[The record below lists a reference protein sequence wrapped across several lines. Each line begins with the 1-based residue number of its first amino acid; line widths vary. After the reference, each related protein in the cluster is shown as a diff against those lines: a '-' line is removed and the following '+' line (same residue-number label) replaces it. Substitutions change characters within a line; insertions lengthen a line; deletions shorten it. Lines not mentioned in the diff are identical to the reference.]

1 MATHLG
7 YGLWF
12 GEDEVNV
19 VGARAAGVKGINLKE
34 DDFVVSGEILQ
45 QSDSIVLFTQRGAVK
60 RMSLSEFE
68 DIPCKTRCRNAKELK
83 RILTVL

>member
-34 DDFVVSGEILQ
+34 DDFVVSGKSFKNLIQLYCSHSGE
-45 QSDSIVLFTQRGAVK
+45 R
-60 RMSLSEFE
+60 
-68 DIPCKTRCRNAKELK
+68 
-83 RILTVL
+83 